1 MVDSWKEQPAIL
13 RAGRKTPEVNNILK
27 ISTSCQEISFLSNF
41 SILLGPTDLVELSED
56 IMRAISSLSV
66 GLKKIILRS
75 IFQKVWKVF
84 TRIFNIYFTLRSNGR
99 KIIVENIS
107 NLNWVMIVLLFAFR
121 IFGISD
127 GLGLILNID
136 FIPLSI
142 FIIVPINIKKVV
154 IIICFISFQKDR

>member
-1 MVDSWKEQPAIL
+1 
-13 RAGRKTPEVNNILK
+13 
-27 ISTSCQEISFLSNF
+27 
-41 SILLGPTDLVELSED
+41 
-56 IMRAISSLSV
+56 
-66 GLKKIILRS
+66 
-75 IFQKVWKVF
+75 
-84 TRIFNIYFTLRSNGR
+84 
-99 KIIVENIS
+99 
-107 NLNWVMIVLLFAFR
+107 MIVLLFAFR

>member
-1 MVDSWKEQPAIL
+1 M
-13 RAGRKTPEVNNILK
+13 
-27 ISTSCQEISFLSNF
+27 
-41 SILLGPTDLVELSED
+41 
-56 IMRAISSLSV
+56 
-66 GLKKIILRS
+66 
-75 IFQKVWKVF
+75 F